1 MALLKQVSIRV
12 IESLAMASKETEIA
26 RDMSSDVIHPS
37 EKEPETAH
45 TPKDTA
51 DDNGNSDQESL
62 DQEAQAGVKGVQA
75 AAAVWTK
82 SHLILAYAM

>member
-1 MALLKQVSIRV
+1 
-12 IESLAMASKETEIA
+12 MASTEKDIA
-26 RDMSSDVIHPS
+26 RDMGSDIPYPS

-45 TPKDTA
+45 TPKDVA
-51 DDNGNSDQESL
+51 DAHENSDQESL

-75 AAAVWTK
+75 AAAVWSK